1 MKTLAPFVSLD
12 GIDGTGK
19 STQCR
24 LLIEWLSAASIPAVR
39 CSDPGGTPIGDQLRA
54 ILLNPESRMADRTE
68 TLLFMASRAELAQQ
82 VIRPALE
89 SGTVVIADR
98 FVSANVVYQ
107 GHAGSLPPEEIRAI
121 GRFSAGGLTPDI
133 TFILDLPVAEAAKR
147 RDRIA
152 DRLEQRGPAY
162 FERIA
167 PRAMTKP
174 PQVLEDLRGFFVF
187 TSVGRC
193 VRLFF
198 KGAKRAG
205 EEFLAMLQMPPPIPI

>member
-162 FERIA
+162 FEKVR
-167 PRAMTKP
+167 
-174 PQVLEDLRGFFVF
+174 QGFLREAELNPTGFEVIDASA
-187 TSVGRC
+187 SVEAIQAILRQRF
-193 VRLFF
+193 VRLLQ
-198 KGAKRAG
+198 KRG
-205 EEFLAMLQMPPPIPI
+205 MKTPDLA